1 MKVVNWCLETYI
13 HCFASEQPKELSQ
26 WTLWAELWYTTAIH
40 VAMGTK
46 LFETVYGREPPTVVR
61 FLHGETKVEALSTDL
76 VGRDEAL
83 RQLKMKRYADKK
95 RKAYSSFIYIVSFIL
110 FYVSSIKVR
119 H

>member
-1 MKVVNWCLETYI
+1 M
-13 HCFASEQPKELSQ
+13 
-26 WTLWAELWYTTAIH
+26 
-40 VAMGTK
+40 AMGTK

-83 RQLKMKRYADKK
+83 RQLKMKRSADKK